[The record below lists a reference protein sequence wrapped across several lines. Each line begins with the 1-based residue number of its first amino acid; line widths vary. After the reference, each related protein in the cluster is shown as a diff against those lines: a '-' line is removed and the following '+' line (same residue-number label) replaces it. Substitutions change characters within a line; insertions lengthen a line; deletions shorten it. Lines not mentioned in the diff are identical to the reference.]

1 MAGRKERV
9 YVVENTSARSPRGV
23 PRKVLV
29 IKSFHAK
36 RPLGRVGMWT
46 DGIRIGHGLHV
57 IAEWRSDLICLEP
70 RKMTGLKGPNS
81 PIKTYGIGRTKR

>member
-1 MAGRKERV
+1 M
-9 YVVENTSARSPRGV
+9 VENTSARSPRGV

-57 IAEWRSDLICLEP
+57 IAEWRSDLIWFRTPEDDWPKGAKLAYQDVWDWTDETL
-70 RKMTGLKGPNS
+70 RKTS
-81 PIKTYGIGRTKR
+81 